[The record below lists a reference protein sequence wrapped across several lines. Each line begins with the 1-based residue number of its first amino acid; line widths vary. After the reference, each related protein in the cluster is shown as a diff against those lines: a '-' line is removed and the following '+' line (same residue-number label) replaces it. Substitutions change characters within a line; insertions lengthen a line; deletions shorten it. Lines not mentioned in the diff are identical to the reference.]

1 MDTNKK
7 SFDLIV
13 RTKETFNLYL
23 YNFQMAVTFFFRIR
37 DKIRITFVSKLST
50 KMFSVINIK
59 RIKLIPIAKLRESV
73 FLTINSK
80 RVSISYIVRERL
92 KAVTTILSSVTIN
105 YVMRLR
111 QRLVT
116 TLYQGI
122 LTITFDPILA
132 KFYLLSDFDLDT
144 LADVDVLTLGDMD
157 YIIT

>member
-50 KMFSVINIK
+50 KMFSTINVK
-59 RIKLIPIAKLRESV
+59 RIKLIPIAKLKES
-73 FLTINSK
+73 LSLIINSK
-80 RVSISYIVRERL
+80 KISIAYLVKERL
-92 KAVTTILSSVTIN
+92 KAVTVIASGVAIN
-105 YVMRLR
+105 YTMRMR
-111 QRLVT
+111 QKLVT
-116 TLYQGI
+116 TLSQGI
-122 LTITFDPILA
+122 LTISTSPVLA

-144 LADVDVLTLGDMD
+144 LADVDVLTLGNMD

>member
-23 YNFQMAVTFFFRIR
+23 YNFRMAVTFFFRIR

-50 KMFSVINIK
+50 KMFSTINVK
-59 RIKLIPIAKLRESV
+59 RIKLIPIAKLKES
-73 FLTINSK
+73 LSLIINSK
-80 RVSISYIVRERL
+80 KISVAYLVKERL
-92 KAVTTILSSVTIN
+92 QAVTTIVSGVAIN
-105 YVMRLR
+105 YTMRMR
-111 QRLVT
+111 QKLVT
-116 TLYQGI
+116 TLSQGI
-122 LTITFDPILA
+122 LTISTSPVLA